1 MLIHFATVGSST
13 FEVVSRT
20 DLNTLVIRL
29 VYGAGGLADNGE
41 AYTINETIQAYD
53 TSDNI
58 FDLILDTEA
67 TGTTTSN
74 TFVQSTLF
82 DTVVNVR
89 QGKIILPFTQN
100 AAVTGSGGAV
110 TVVRQPDTIA
120 T

>member
-1 MLIHFATVGSST
+1 M
-13 FEVVSRT
+13 
-20 DLNTLVIRL
+20 
-29 VYGAGGLADNGE
+29 YGAGGLVSGD

-53 TSDNI
+53 TSDDI
-58 FDLILDTEA
+58 YDLILDTEA

-74 TFVQSTLF
+74 TFVQSTNF

-100 AAVTGSGGAV
+100 QAVNASGATV
-110 TVVRQPDTIA
+110 TVVRQDDTIA